1 VADGQSLG
9 GAAVKTRVLVVDD
22 SPIIRAVLCGTFAAT
37 SDLDVV
43 GEAGDGKTAVELAT
57 LLRPDVITMD
67 VLMPVMDG
75 LEAAGRIMRDC
86 PTAIVVVARDGGDVR
101 TLAMEALARGALDV
115 FAKPAN
121 GFDAIAA
128 AALAA
133 TVRRTARAQACARVQ
148 AESKGVVLSTS
159 QPARIRVLVV
169 DDSPVV
175 REVLREGL
183 SREPDMQVVG
193 EARDGAQAIS
203 MASELRPDLVTMD
216 LLMPIMGGTEAS
228 VRIMRECPCPIL
240 VVASEP
246 DSTSPLA
253 QDALAG
259 GALEVFH
266 KPSSGFDDKS
276 LQRLSGTIRR
286 MVQVA
291 RARVLAQPVIRRSLP
306 LRPSEV
312 AVVGVVGSTGAPRV
326 LRDLLAGLPAD
337 FPAPIAV
344 VQHTERGFSAALVSW
359 LAAATKLSV
368 KLARDGDSVAP
379 GEVVIA
385 CDDAHVELTLDNR
398 VRLQSGD
405 AVDGFRPSGTVLLSS
420 LAAAFGRRA
429 LGIVLSGMGNDG
441 ADGLGAVYAA
451 GGTAVVEDPESAV
464 VAGMPER
471 ALARATGAFV
481 ERGERLAWLTTELVG
496 LR

>member
-1 VADGQSLG
+1 M
-9 GAAVKTRVLVVDD
+9 KMRVLVVDD
-22 SPIIRAVLCGTFAAT
+22 SPLIRAVLCQSFAAT
-37 SDLDVV
+37 SDIEVV
-43 GEAGDGKTAVELAT
+43 GEAGDGKTAVELAAQ
-57 LLRPDVITMD
+57 LRPDVITMD

-75 LEAAGRIMRDC
+75 LEAAERIMRDC

-101 TLAMEALARGALDV
+101 MLAMEALARGALEV
-115 FAKPAN
+115 FPKPAT
-121 GFDAIAA
+121 GFDAMAA

-133 TVRRTARAQACARVQ
+133 TVRRTARAQASTRVQ
-148 AESKGVVLSTS
+148 REGRGVGAIAIG
-159 QPARIRVLVV
+159 QPARIRVLIV

-183 SREPDMQVVG
+183 SRQPDMEVVG
-193 EARDGAQAIS
+193 EACDGAQAVS
-203 MASELRPDLVTMD
+203 LATDLRPDLVTMD
-216 LLMPIMGGTEAS
+216 LLMPIMGGTDATL
-228 VRIMRECPCPIL
+228 RIMRECPCPIL
-240 VVASEP
+240 VVANAP
-246 DSTSPLA
+246 GSTGPLA

-266 KPSSGFDDKS
+266 KPSTGFDDKS
-276 LQRLSGTIRR
+276 LQRLLGTIRR

-291 RARVLAQPVIRRSLP
+291 RARALAQPVIRRSLP

-337 FPAPIAV
+337 FPAPIVV
-344 VQHTERGFSAALVSW
+344 VQHTEQGFAAALVSW
-359 LAAATKLSV
+359 LAAASKLSV
-368 KLARDGDSVAP
+368 KLACDGDSVRP
-379 GEVVIA
+379 GEVIVA
-385 CDDAHVELTLDNR
+385 GEDAHVEVTIDGR
-398 VRLQSGD
+398 VRLHSGD
-405 AVDGFRPSGTVLLSS
+405 VVDGFRPSGTVLLSS

-429 LGIVLSGMGNDG
+429 LGIVLSGMGSDG
-441 ADGLGAVYAA
+441 ADGLGAIYAA

-481 ERGERLAWLTTELVG
+481 ERGERLAWLVNELVG
-496 LR
+496 G

>member
-1 VADGQSLG
+1 
-9 GAAVKTRVLVVDD
+9 
-22 SPIIRAVLCGTFAAT
+22 
-37 SDLDVV
+37 
-43 GEAGDGKTAVELAT
+43 
-57 LLRPDVITMD
+57 
-67 VLMPVMDG
+67 
-75 LEAAGRIMRDC
+75 
-86 PTAIVVVARDGGDVR
+86 
-101 TLAMEALARGALDV
+101 
-115 FAKPAN
+115 
-121 GFDAIAA
+121 
-128 AALAA
+128 
-133 TVRRTARAQACARVQ
+133 
-148 AESKGVVLSTS
+148 
-159 QPARIRVLVV
+159 
-169 DDSPVV
+169 
-175 REVLREGL
+175 
-183 SREPDMQVVG
+183 
-193 EARDGAQAIS
+193 
-203 MASELRPDLVTMD
+203 
-216 LLMPIMGGTEAS
+216 
-228 VRIMRECPCPIL
+228 
-240 VVASEP
+240 
-246 DSTSPLA
+246 
-253 QDALAG
+253 
-259 GALEVFH
+259 
-266 KPSSGFDDKS
+266 
-276 LQRLSGTIRR
+276 

-464 VAGMPER
+464 VAGMPDR